1 MTKRLTLKQLRFVNE
16 LVANDGVI
24 TPTEAARRAG
34 YNKNRAH
41 ISASELQNPQ
51 KYPEVVRYIDEMKK
65 ELANKTAVTYDR
77 HVSRLDELSRKAEEK
92 NAWSAAVQAEKNRGQ
107 AAGFYNHTQNIHTLN
122 SIDTMS
128 LEQVQSR
135 LKDIR
140 KLYGD
145 IVDADFTEI
154 KEIEHK
160 DEG

>member
-1 MTKRLTLKQLRFVNE
+1 
-16 LVANDGVI
+16 
-24 TPTEAARRAG
+24 
-34 YNKNRAH
+34 
-41 ISASELQNPQ
+41 
-51 KYPEVVRYIDEMKK
+51 
-65 ELANKTAVTYDR
+65 
-77 HVSRLDELSRKAEEK
+77 
-92 NAWSAAVQAEKNRGQ
+92 
-107 AAGFYNHTQNIHTLN
+107 
-122 SIDTMS
+122 MS